1 MIRQIQETSSNIVRV
16 IYTDQQGRVRSLT
29 RQGKSLKTRK
39 AKKSSQLRRPGR
51 TKAKLVR
58 KKKRKPKQVVE
69 AALVPAP
76 VVVDDYAD
84 DYVDYVD
91 YVYEYDD
98 YGDYGAGP
106 VRSKGTVYCVLC
118 TVYYVL
124 CTVYCVLCTTN
135 VTFSCSSS
143 SSPPSSCRGQSGGAC
158 VRSV

>member
-16 IYTDQQGRVRSLT
+16 IYTDQQGRGRSLT
-29 RQGKSLKTRK
+29 RQGKSLKARK

-106 VRSKGTVYCVLC
+106 VRSKGTYCVLCTMYCVLYTMYCVLCTVYCVLY

-124 CTVYCVLCTTN
+124 CTVYFVLCT
-135 VTFSCSSS
+135 VY
-143 SSPPSSCRGQSGGAC
+143 
-158 VRSV
+158 